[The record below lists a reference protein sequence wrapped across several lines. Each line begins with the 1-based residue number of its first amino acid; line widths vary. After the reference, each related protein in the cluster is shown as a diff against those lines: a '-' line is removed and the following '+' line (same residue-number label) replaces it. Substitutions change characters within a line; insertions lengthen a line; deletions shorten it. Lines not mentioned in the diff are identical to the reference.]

1 MAPQVEMLILQFKLL
16 IMDKSNNLIIPDDII
31 KSRIYLIRGQ
41 KIMLDKDLSEL
52 YGVETKQLKRAV
64 RRNIKRFPAD
74 FMFELTKKEFKNLRN
89 QIDTS
94 SWGGTCYMPMAFTEQ
109 GVAMLSS
116 VLNSEQAITVNIRII
131 RIFTKMRELLSSHKE
146 ILKKLEQIEKKDVEQ
161 DDKIMLIFEYLKQ
174 FEEDKQEELNQK
186 NRTKIGYKT
195 DDD

>member
-1 MAPQVEMLILQFKLL
+1 
-16 IMDKSNNLIIPDDII
+16 
-31 KSRIYLIRGQ
+31 
-41 KIMLDKDLSEL
+41 
-52 YGVETKQLKRAV
+52 
-64 RRNIKRFPAD
+64 
-74 FMFELTKKEFKNLRN
+74 
-89 QIDTS
+89 
-94 SWGGTCYMPMAFTEQ
+94 MPMAFTEQ

-186 NRTKIGYKT
+186 NRKKIGYKT
-195 DDD
+195 DED